1 MEEAKELQAP
11 VPANKKAPTGPVS
24 STPVTR
30 ETLYEEV
37 WTEPMTAMA
46 ARYGVSGS
54 FLARVCARLN
64 VPRPPR
70 GYWARHAVG
79 KATRRLALPVARPQ
93 DELAWSR
100 GGEPVRAPRP
110 LPKPPE
116 TTTRPRRRPAVAR
129 PSLHPLI
136 RGAREYFD
144 AARERDDYLRPA
156 KKRLVDL
163 VVSKKTLPR
172 ALEVANE
179 LFLVLEVRGHSV
191 DFAPPHERWGR
202 NEVDVREAGGR
213 PRNWPTFWS
222 PWRPTVVFVG
232 TVAVGLTL
240 YEMSEETECRYLEG
254 KYVRVSEL
262 GPTPRR
268 GYSASSWTTMREVP
282 TGRLCLQAY
291 APYGRADWV
300 ERWPESKQ
308 GDLQARLK
316 TIARAL
322 EAAAPVIAKQVEEG
336 ERQAELERQRW
347 AEEERKRRRE
357 EAAQRR
363 AEARRASRAELAAI
377 IERWAEAKRVEA
389 FFEDAARRAASLAD
403 AESTA
408 LLERLNR
415 ARELLGSVDALERF
429 RSWKTPEER

>member
-1 MEEAKELQAP
+1 MREAKEDAAP
-11 VPANKKAPTGPVS
+11 IPGGRTSALGTAS
-24 STPVTR
+24 ATPVTR

-37 WTEPMTAMA
+37 WTEPMTVVA

-79 KATRRLALPVARPQ
+79 KATMRLALPAARSH
-93 DELAWSR
+93 DELPWSR

-116 TTTRPRRRPAVAR
+116 ATRRPRRRPAAVR

-136 RGAREYFD
+136 RGAHEHFD
-144 AARERDDYLRPA
+144 GARERDDYLRPS
-156 KKRLVDL
+156 KKLLVDF
-163 VVSKKTLPR
+163 VVSKKTVSR

-179 LFLVLEVRGHSV
+179 LFLLLEDRGHPVSL
-191 DFAPPHERWGR
+191 APAHERWGR
-202 NEVDVREAGGR
+202 DEVDVREAGGR

-240 YEMSEETECRYLEG
+240 YEMSEEAECRYLDG

-262 GPTPRR
+262 GPAPRR

-300 ERWPESKQ
+300 ERWRESKQ
-308 GDLQARLK
+308 GDLQVRLK

-322 EAAAPVIAKQVEEG
+322 EAAAPIIARQVEEG
-336 ERQAELERQRW
+336 ERQAELERRRW
-347 AEEERKRRRE
+347 EEAERQRRRE
-357 EAAQRR
+357 EAARRR
-363 AEARRASRAELAAI
+363 AEAVKASRAEITAI
-377 IERWAEAKRVEA
+377 IDRWAEAKRVEA
-389 FFEDAARRAASLAD
+389 FFEDAGQRAASLEEGA
-403 AESTA
+403 STA
-408 LLERLNR
+408 MLERLNR
-415 ARELLGSVDALERF
+415 ARALLGGVDALERF
-429 RSWKTPEER
+429 RSWKAPEER